1 MADNPMGLKGDP
13 YPPENRRYR
22 SGNADSLV
30 GDLKSPISS
39 LYQCI
44 WAWLSLKV
52 ESETKACLQVVY
64 FWMWPQEAQVQGRES
79 ETGKER
85 KSVWGR
91 AIEMT
96 MDNWC
101 SIPPR
106 PSEGPHECDSD
117 PLSRGSRGKHV
128 SMAPVPQLPRLASCM
143 ACTSRISM
151 QSQFLRFPCCK
162 IRKASRQNNG
172 KYLAQAWRAGLW
184 PKLPQHGLEPRGFWR
199 GDQNVAHA
207 QWKASLLLHGD
218 ELHVYPETCQDI
230 NEDIWK
236 FMLLRKHV
244 LSKVRSLEESPQ
256 LAATWS
262 QTLSRTEYAWM
273 ELN

>member
-1 MADNPMGLKGDP
+1 
-13 YPPENRRYR
+13 
-22 SGNADSLV
+22 
-30 GDLKSPISS
+30 
-39 LYQCI
+39 
-44 WAWLSLKV
+44 
-52 ESETKACLQVVY
+52 
-64 FWMWPQEAQVQGRES
+64 MWGS
-79 ETGKER
+79 
-85 KSVWGR
+85 

-96 MDNWC
+96 MGNWC
-101 SIPPR
+101 LIPPR

-184 PKLPQHGLEPRGFWR
+184 PKPPQHGLEPRGFWR
-199 GDQNVAHA
+199 GDQDVAHA
-207 QWKASLLLHGD
+207 QWKASLLLCGD

-236 FMLLRKHV
+236 FVLLRKHV

-273 ELN
+273 ELNKLRGAKPNSSLKTLPAYCEWLWHSRNVSKWIYMGNSWLLQYSCSLRSYLLQFRHNENFKT